1 MTDLFHYIIDWFM
14 DWWYETHI
22 YGISCKHYPYPCPYL
37 DYWRNIIINDEHL
50 RGLGDSIFKARPPYR
65 DFLCEIYNP
74 DIWSDSTL
82 NWYYR
87 KFHVYGVFK
96 RRVVAEIWST
106 GASLGPSYGLA
117 DLNYE
122 DWNRIM
128 PDFLNITWDDLV
140 RCPWEEM
147 PTPIATLDEVNIF
160 LSKPGTGLMYENM
173 TWWEKN
179 IKFNYYL
186 GGCFFRWKLW
196 FMAKWKY
203 RWFWW
208 INMKIN
214 VKVWYKY
221 EGFIYTEK
229 YLKSWNYLLTEYLNK
244 PIYEWNFKKSTEVYS
259 VLEILITYTCL
270 FLLLWL
276 GTLLILN
283 LIIGTLLYLIII
295 YIFAYYSVNIKK
307 LTKNNKNLKKKSK
320 RI

>member
-1 MTDLFHYIIDWFM
+1 
-14 DWWYETHI
+14 
-22 YGISCKHYPYPCPYL
+22 
-37 DYWRNIIINDEHL
+37 
-50 RGLGDSIFKARPPYR
+50 
-65 DFLCEIYNP
+65 
-74 DIWSDSTL
+74 
-82 NWYYR
+82 
-87 KFHVYGVFK
+87 
-96 RRVVAEIWST
+96 
-106 GASLGPSYGLA
+106 
-117 DLNYE
+117 
-122 DWNRIM
+122 
-128 PDFLNITWDDLV
+128 
-140 RCPWEEM
+140 
-147 PTPIATLDEVNIF
+147 
-160 LSKPGTGLMYENM
+160 M